1 MTPRIQVLPSGQGD
15 FSYTAAGDT
24 TDIALQVSTVSAE
37 EINLW
42 DKQKIVDS
50 IIREAQAAP
59 DLALEIADEV
69 EKTLVA
75 TGQTRVTT
83 SLIRELVDLQLME
96 RGLSHMLERHT
107 KLGLPM
113 FDVEN
118 IITQPNKENSNTTH
132 NPESI
137 NLTIAET
144 VLKQYALQRVFSED
158 IARAHY
164 EGDIHLHDLGFCVRP
179 YTYIGDTLVRTSDG
193 RLVSLKDLYEE
204 YPFEK
209 NPESGTFV
217 KYPGDGLRIQDKGG
231 CVEVRRLVKRE
242 KGSKRM
248 FFVKLADGRSCV
260 VTHDHPML
268 VRKEDGYEARPAEKL
283 EEGDHLSTYEER
295 SPTRRRD
302 HLDLLSSFRD
312 AGVLSKYNVIFDD
325 GSKMAATS
333 TMNHL
338 SSGKIA
344 VADLRDARITS
355 CSPSNAS
362 LPVELPLT
370 RELGWLVGMI
380 IGDGHL
386 GNKGG
391 QIEITSGDN
400 EYFDK
405 LIQVLDCL
413 GFPVKVI
420 DRGTCVRARIQSSIL
435 MDVFWEVMRIGH
447 TSREKKLPWFFA
459 EANDDFLSGLVA
471 GVIDSDGTVEHSGIS
486 IRVSSSQLTL
496 QLYEALTI
504 LGLKPMC
511 RKPEGAG
518 TEREFRGKIIR
529 QRYPLFAIYF
539 TRTTDNSIPSIKYR
553 RASKANRTLRKDS
566 SESVTVLQVR
576 EVEIPDRYIYDV
588 TTESGTFLA
597 NGIYSKN
604 CGGHSLEYV
613 KKYGL
618 KLPNITST
626 SSPARHPDVLIGH
639 MVKMA
644 STLQSYYAG
653 AIGWEAVNVFFAPFL
668 VGLPYERIRQLAEM
682 LIFEFNQLAGA
693 RGSLRRD
700 ERIFVYD
707 KLENQ
712 VKLVEIGKFADSFIQ
727 REGEA
732 TAPVEDDR
740 YYAFSFDHDTGQTC
754 LSRIYAAIRHENN
767 HRIVNLKTSQGQN
780 VKVTDNHSLFK
791 FDEDGR
797 IVKAQPKE
805 NPDVVLVP
813 NSIGINLGREEIDV
827 LALLDRR
834 EVALEDGR
842 VFVVEKAK
850 SRLGVDRFLNI
861 TPELTRLIGYYVA
874 EGSLGSQVQLAIFHE
889 QTARDVED
897 CVRAVFGVPCHHRDG
912 SCFFGGK
919 THVALFEALC
929 GKRAENKRI
938 PAEILLGDGEG
949 AVEFL
954 SAYLSGDGW
963 VAGNRIG
970 CSTVSDTLASHVWL
984 MFSRLG
990 CMPSMRKEEIETGLE
1005 IKGVA
1010 VAETKTR
1017 HVITIGKMA
1026 MDKVKFV
1033 HREKEG
1039 KRLAAIRK
1047 SGKRYDQKGYSYHHI
1062 REQVKTVFGDRISVK
1077 ALNKVSPQMI
1087 EELHAEVSRR
1097 LSTVDIELLKNLHD
1111 EDFVGICKEYVLGNK
1126 ELCYSTSYGLLR
1138 QLERGEVPVHSTHIR
1153 TDEVLKGTCYEQVE
1167 MKGVIDALSI
1177 PRAIDSGSGINRSHS
1192 FFDSRQLDSN
1202 LNMLKHG
1209 LRLALHQNQEM
1220 AALRDSLERATN
1232 LLPATVTRIEPIE
1245 NDEFVYDIGVE
1256 KTENFLTA
1264 EGIFAHNS
1272 QVVFTD
1278 FNLYWNVPRHLRDA
1292 PAIGPGGEPTGKPY
1306 SEYEKE
1312 AQLFLKALFEI
1323 YMKGDAVGKTFVFPK
1338 PLLHI
1343 NDDFF
1348 KTDGWEEFLDLACEV
1363 ASKQGITYFVYD
1375 RGDEITVS
1383 QCCRLKL
1390 KLEEVDLQEALTPEK
1405 MRFSALQNITLNLP
1419 RIAYRAH
1426 GSEELL
1432 LSELEKTLEMVA
1444 RAHLQKKKFIYSLM
1458 ELGRDGPVS
1467 LLTMEHDGETY
1478 LRLDRLTY
1486 LVGLLGLNEMVQHHR
1501 GEQLHQSS
1509 EALRFG
1515 LKVVAHMSLVCE
1527 RLSEKYGINMV
1538 LEESPAESSGYR
1550 LAKLDMK
1557 YFPNQA
1563 REVVKG
1569 DAGTGNYYYTNSIHI
1584 ATDAAIDYID
1594 RVKKQSLFHPL
1605 IKAGAII
1612 HIWLG
1617 EHEPPPATIRKFV
1630 EKTFKETNASQIA
1643 FSPEFTVCNTCNKT
1657 SRGLSEEC
1665 PRCGS
1670 TDTYGVTRIVGYFS
1684 KVSTWNKGKLGEL
1697 VERRR
1702 TSLIGGKQDGTE
1714 GVREG
1719 RLSQLPCGEG
1729 GGKTV
1734 PVQ

>member
-1 MTPRIQVLPSGQGD
+1 MTPRIQVLTSGQGD
-15 FSYTAAGDT
+15 LSYTSAGDA
-24 TDIALQVSTVSAE
+24 TDIAMQVSTVSPE

-42 DKQKIVDS
+42 DKQRIVDS

-59 DLALEIADEV
+59 DLAREIADEV
-69 EKTLVA
+69 EKTMVA
-75 TGQTRVTT
+75 TGQTRITT

-96 RGLSHMLERHT
+96 RGLSHMLEKHT

-118 IITQPNKENSNTTH
+118 IISQPNKENSNTTH

-144 VLKQYALQRVFSED
+144 VLKQYALQRIFSDD

-179 YTYIGDTLVRTSDG
+179 Y
-193 RLVSLKDLYEE
+193 
-204 YPFEK
+204 
-209 NPESGTFV
+209 
-217 KYPGDGLRIQDKGG
+217 
-231 CVEVRRLVKRE
+231 
-242 KGSKRM
+242 
-248 FFVKLADGRSCV
+248 
-260 VTHDHPML
+260 
-268 VRKEDGYEARPAEKL
+268 
-283 EEGDHLSTYEER
+283 
-295 SPTRRRD
+295 
-302 HLDLLSSFRD
+302 
-312 AGVLSKYNVIFDD
+312 
-325 GSKMAATS
+325 
-333 TMNHL
+333 
-338 SSGKIA
+338 
-344 VADLRDARITS
+344 
-355 CSPSNAS
+355 
-362 LPVELPLT
+362 
-370 RELGWLVGMI
+370 
-380 IGDGHL
+380 
-386 GNKGG
+386 
-391 QIEITSGDN
+391 
-400 EYFDK
+400 
-405 LIQVLDCL
+405 
-413 GFPVKVI
+413 
-420 DRGTCVRARIQSSIL
+420 
-435 MDVFWEVMRIGH
+435 
-447 TSREKKLPWFFA
+447 
-459 EANDDFLSGLVA
+459 
-471 GVIDSDGTVEHSGIS
+471 
-486 IRVSSSQLTL
+486 
-496 QLYEALTI
+496 
-504 LGLKPMC
+504 
-511 RKPEGAG
+511 
-518 TEREFRGKIIR
+518 
-529 QRYPLFAIYF
+529 
-539 TRTTDNSIPSIKYR
+539 
-553 RASKANRTLRKDS
+553 
-566 SESVTVLQVR
+566 
-576 EVEIPDRYIYDV
+576 
-588 TTESGTFLA
+588 
-597 NGIYSKN
+597 

-613 KKYGL
+613 KKFGL
-618 KLPNITST
+618 RLPNITST

-668 VGLPYERIRQLAEM
+668 VGLPYKRIRQLAEM

-700 ERIFVYD
+700 ERVFIYD
-707 KLENQ
+707 KQENQ
-712 VKLVEIGKFADSFIQ
+712 VKLVEIGEFADSFIQ

-1087 EELHAEVSRR
+1087 EELRAEVSRR

-1192 FFDSRQLDSN
+1192 FFD
-1202 LNMLKHG
+1202 
-1209 LRLALHQNQEM
+1209 
-1220 AALRDSLERATN
+1220 
-1232 LLPATVTRIEPIE
+1232 
-1245 NDEFVYDIGVE
+1245 
-1256 KTENFLTA
+1256 
-1264 EGIFAHNS
+1264 
-1272 QVVFTD
+1272 
-1278 FNLYWNVPRHLRDA
+1278 
-1292 PAIGPGGEPTGKPY
+1292 
-1306 SEYEKE
+1306 
-1312 AQLFLKALFEI
+1312 
-1323 YMKGDAVGKTFVFPK
+1323 
-1338 PLLHI
+1338 
-1343 NDDFF
+1343 
-1348 KTDGWEEFLDLACEV
+1348 
-1363 ASKQGITYFVYD
+1363 
-1375 RGDEITVS
+1375 
-1383 QCCRLKL
+1383 
-1390 KLEEVDLQEALTPEK
+1390 
-1405 MRFSALQNITLNLP
+1405 
-1419 RIAYRAH
+1419 
-1426 GSEELL
+1426 
-1432 LSELEKTLEMVA
+1432 
-1444 RAHLQKKKFIYSLM
+1444 
-1458 ELGRDGPVS
+1458 
-1467 LLTMEHDGETY
+1467 
-1478 LRLDRLTY
+1478 
-1486 LVGLLGLNEMVQHHR
+1486 
-1501 GEQLHQSS
+1501 
-1509 EALRFG
+1509 
-1515 LKVVAHMSLVCE
+1515 
-1527 RLSEKYGINMV
+1527 
-1538 LEESPAESSGYR
+1538 
-1550 LAKLDMK
+1550 
-1557 YFPNQA
+1557 
-1563 REVVKG
+1563 
-1569 DAGTGNYYYTNSIHI
+1569 
-1584 ATDAAIDYID
+1584 
-1594 RVKKQSLFHPL
+1594 
-1605 IKAGAII
+1605 
-1612 HIWLG
+1612 
-1617 EHEPPPATIRKFV
+1617 
-1630 EKTFKETNASQIA
+1630 
-1643 FSPEFTVCNTCNKT
+1643 
-1657 SRGLSEEC
+1657 
-1665 PRCGS
+1665 
-1670 TDTYGVTRIVGYFS
+1670 
-1684 KVSTWNKGKLGEL
+1684 
-1697 VERRR
+1697 
-1702 TSLIGGKQDGTE
+1702 
-1714 GVREG
+1714 
-1719 RLSQLPCGEG
+1719 
-1729 GGKTV
+1729 
-1734 PVQ
+1734 